1 MNVLQ
6 IMKQAHYE
14 VDALRSGGAVSG
26 MWQDEE
32 VLKACNVSMDRAARL
47 LRLSHSNLLTT
58 SINSN
63 DGTLVQLHEDYQTS
77 NLQIRSGITDYTLPS
92 DFIRVESIRPITT
105 GFEGTKFHPTDLNN
119 KMYMSQ
125 RSINVEELPSANNS
139 DQEFWYTLLGDRTLR
154 IAPTP
159 KDTIDI
165 EFIYHYRPAPLL
177 YYNTGTIQ
185 RTNGL
190 TSVIGSGTTWISSGL
205 RAPADLIV
213 GLTNITTGIDINQT
227 YPIVRINAIT
237 SNTNLELSRA
247 ATITDGV
254 GQVYY
259 LAMVPILPEEH
270 HNWLAQMVA
279 ATMLRKVD
287 ADLSAKFQADLGQQL
302 LEAVLPEVTLRQ
314 LQESIITEA
323 FELPS

>member
-6 IMKQAHYE
+6 IMKQARYDI
-14 VDALRSGGAVSG
+14 DALRTGGAVSG

-32 VLKACNVSMDRAARL
+32 VLKGCNVSMDRAARL

-58 SINSN
+58 SFKST

-77 NLQIRSGITDYTLPS
+77 NMRITSGVTDYTLPS
-92 DFIRVESIRPITT
+92 DFIRVETIRPITT

-125 RSINVEELPSANNS
+125 QSINVDELPSANNS
-139 DQEFWYTLLGDRTLR
+139 DQEFWYTILGDRTIR

-159 KDTIDI
+159 KDTIDL
-165 EFIYHYRPAPLL
+165 ELVYHYRPAPLL

-190 TSVIGSGTTWISSGL
+190 TTVVGGGTTWIDSGL

-213 GLTNITTGIDINQT
+213 GLSNITTGIDINLT
-227 YPIVRINAIT
+227 YPTVRINKIT
-237 SNTNLELSRA
+237 SNTVLDLARA
-247 ATITDGV
+247 ATVTDGV
-254 GQVYY
+254 GQAYY

-279 ATMLRKVD
+279 ATLLRKVD
-287 ADLSAKFQADLGQQL
+287 ADLSAKLQADLGQQL

>member
-6 IMKQAHYE
+6 IMKQARYE
-14 VDALRSGGAVSG
+14 IDALRTGGAVSQ

-32 VLKACNVSMDRAARL
+32 VLKACNVAMDRSARL
-47 LRLSHSNLLTT
+47 LRLSHSNLLTRSMT
-58 SINSN
+58 SL
-63 DGTLVQLHEDYQTS
+63 DGTDIQIHEDYVTS
-77 NLQIRSGITDYTLPS
+77 DLRIRSGVTDYNLPS

-119 KMYMSQ
+119 KMYLSQ
-125 RSINVEELPSANNS
+125 RGINVEELPSANNS
-139 DQEFWYTLLGDRTLR
+139 DQEFWYTIIGDRTIR

-165 EFIYHYRPAPLL
+165 ELVYHYRPAPLL
-177 YYNTGTIQ
+177 YYSTGTVQ

-190 TSVIGSGTTWISSGL
+190 TSVSGSGTTWISSGL

-227 YPIVRINAIT
+227 YPTVRINDIT
-237 SNTNLELSRA
+237 SNTNLELARA
-247 ATITDGV
+247 STVTDGV
-254 GQVYY
+254 GQAYY
-259 LAMVPILPEEH
+259 LAMVPVLPEEH

-287 ADLSAKFQADLGQQL
+287 ADLSSKFQADLGQQL